1 MKTFLMILVIIWF
14 VIGASAAYDRG
25 YFDSNV
31 PRTCTFVGSA
41 ALTVVSGPVNYFV
54 HPKAYC

>member
-25 YFDSNV
+25 YFDSNEA
-31 PRTCTFVGSA
+31 RTCTFVGSA
-41 ALTVVSGPVNYFV
+41 ALTVVSGPINYLV